1 MKEVYAIIELIKY
14 GDYDESNA
22 ESKIIEISFD
32 KEEIEKECNLL
43 IKNTDKIIDNKWKN
57 YCNDND
63 DNGCYLEIYYYIQE
77 LKIKM

>member
-22 ESKIIEISFD
+22 ESKIIEISFN
-32 KEEIEKECNLL
+32 KEEIIEKYNLL
-43 IKNTDKIIDNKWKN
+43 NKNKDKKIKNKWNKFHDKEWYDN
-57 YCNDND
+57 
-63 DNGCYLEIYYYIQE
+63 YLEINYSIQE